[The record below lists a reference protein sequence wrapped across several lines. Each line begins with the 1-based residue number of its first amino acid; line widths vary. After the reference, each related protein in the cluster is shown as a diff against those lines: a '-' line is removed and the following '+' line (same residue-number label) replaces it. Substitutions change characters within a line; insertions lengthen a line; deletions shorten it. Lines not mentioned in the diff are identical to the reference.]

1 MLKTVLA
8 FDLSPKWLLSKTRFL
23 TCLVIQV
30 FLFFFLSTSQAEQGA
45 DFKEETRKPINTPVI
60 LAVVNS
66 YGNVSDHYFQ
76 STVKRIQEAILPYK
90 LEVRRYTQTAFLDAA
105 SHNDFDLAIAS
116 SGLTSISIER
126 YGGTPLLWQVSYENP
141 NPDRG
146 AGSAL
151 IVRGDNDSI
160 KNISDLK
167 GKTFAI
173 MSKSAFSGFM
183 IPTVEL
189 YRKGIDLETV
199 AKDFVITPNSM
210 RSVFDKVK
218 NGEADVGIVVTCM
231 KEALIRDKEIGE
243 NEFKVLFPQK
253 DKDFFCEHS
262 TNLYPSW
269 ILSSKRSLPS
279 HLAKK
284 IVQALMAMPPDEERG
299 THWTIST
306 DDAALRELFAT
317 IKGRYPEKV
326 DILQLLSSYKWVFA
340 GILAVIVGFI
350 INSLIL
356 VDTVRKRTKEAE
368 LLVKAKMQVEVDNVR
383 NIARIES
390 MQKAS
395 TVGVI
400 SSMVAHELKQPL
412 AVINNYAEALKRRLK
427 KGTEITPE
435 VLSDVV
441 EKIGR
446 ESIRASEILAI
457 VRNYGKTMQR
467 SVGKTDICELIHR
480 LIDLVSHLNQRDLKV
495 TYEGPDHLFVSAD
508 KLELEL
514 IFINLLKN
522 AREAQSSLKEK
533 RIDVR
538 ITQDARFVYVDIS
551 DHGPKLSEEAF
562 KKVGNFGMTSKENG
576 LGFGLSIVKE
586 LLEPYAGSLNITQ
599 KPDRGLS
606 CTVKNSS
613 GSLGKY

>member
-1 MLKTVLA
+1 M
-8 FDLSPKWLLSKTRFL
+8 
-23 TCLVIQV
+23 
-30 FLFFFLSTSQAEQGA
+30 FFSLSTSQASPVINSKIA
-45 DFKEETRKPINTPVI
+45 TKKPIDAPIV

-66 YGNVSDHYFQ
+66 FGSVGNHYFQ
-76 STVKRIQEAILPYK
+76 STLKKIEEAILPYK
-90 LEVRRYTQTAFLDAA
+90 LEVRRYTQSAFLNAA
-105 SHNDFDLAIAS
+105 SHNAFDLAIAS

-126 YGGTPLLWQVSYENP
+126 FGGTPLLWQVSYEAP

-151 IVRGDNDSI
+151 IVRSDNDSI
-160 KNISDLK
+160 KDISDLK

-183 IPTVEL
+183 IPSVEL
-189 YRKGIDLETV
+189 YRKGIDLETA
-199 AKDFVITPNSM
+199 AKGFVYTPNSM
-210 RSVFDKVK
+210 RMVFDKVK
-218 NGEADVGIVVTCM
+218 SGEADVGIVVTCI

-243 NEFKVLFPQK
+243 DEFKVLFPKK
-253 DKDFFCEHS
+253 DNDFFCEHS
-262 TNLYPSW
+262 TGLYPSW
-269 ILSSKRSLPS
+269 ILSSKSSLPS
-279 HLAKK
+279 DLAKK
-284 IVQALMAMPPDEERG
+284 IVQALITMAPDNERG

-306 DDAALRELFAT
+306 DDVALRALFAS
-317 IKGRYPEKV
+317 IKGLYPEELDPLRV
-326 DILQLLSSYKWVFA
+326 LSTYKWVVA

-356 VDTVRKRTKEAE
+356 TDTVRKRTKEAE
-368 LLVKAKMQVEVDNVR
+368 SAVKAKMQAEVDNAKNV
-383 NIARIES
+383 ARIES

-427 KGTEITPE
+427 KGKEITPE
-435 VLSDVV
+435 VLSEVV
-441 EKIGR
+441 DEIGK
-446 ESIRASEILAI
+446 ESIRASEIIAI

-467 SVGKTDICELIHR
+467 SVGKTDICEVIHR
-480 LIDLVSHLNQRDLKV
+480 LIDLVSHLNQKDLKV

-522 AREAQSSLKEK
+522 AREAQSSLQEK

-538 ITQDARFVYVDIS
+538 ISQDERFVYVDIS
-551 DHGPKLSEEAF
+551 DHGPKLTEEAF
-562 KKVGNFGMTSKENG
+562 RKVGNFGMTSKENG
-576 LGFGLSIVKE
+576 LGFGLSIVKD
-586 LLEPYAGSLNITQ
+586 LLEPYAGSLIITQ

-606 CTVKNSS
+606 CTVKIPLVPSES
-613 GSLGKY
+613 DTTQ